1 VHKSLSQA
9 IQHLAAHPKRDRIHK
24 LLYWVCKGQWE
35 NSTAKL
41 DRAPIDVL
49 LQELVQNA
57 STLEILERRIYKA
70 ASVLNKSETYTR
82 IALVIVQSCT
92 DYYASISTHVDPEN
106 DSEDLFELLTGLAL
120 EDETTPIAAITA
132 PDRFEIRRLLMQ
144 QMPPLK
150 IKILLFS
157 VLRHPFAFEPIDWA
171 ELKAKTLDEWV
182 EELLQSFPS
191 IERLE
196 PQLLEQAATLTTLDQ
211 SNQVAH
217 VIVQTLRLKTR

>member
-1 VHKSLSQA
+1 VHTSLAQA
-9 IQHLAAHPKRDRIHK
+9 IQHLTTHPKRDRIHK

-35 NSTAKL
+35 NEPAKL
-41 DRAPIDVL
+41 NQAPIDML

-57 STLEILERRIYKA
+57 STLEILERRIHKA
-70 ASVLNKSETYTR
+70 ASVLNKSDTYTR
-82 IALVIVQSCT
+82 VATAIVQSCT
-92 DYYASISTHVDPEN
+92 DYYASISTHVDPGN

-120 EDETTPIAAITA
+120 GDETTPVMAIAV

-157 VLRHPFAFEPIDWA
+157 VLRHPFSFETMDWV

-182 EELLQSFPS
+182 AELLQSFPS
-191 IERLE
+191 IESLE
-196 PQLLEQAATLTTLDQ
+196 PQLLAQAAALTTLDQ
-211 SNQVAH
+211 SAQVADI
-217 VIVQTLRLKTR
+217 IVQTLRFKPR